1 MLRHTCLQTTH
12 QPTTQGPPSA
22 HPANPT
28 VLRCCTA
35 MHTPSPTFCAL
46 AGAKCLAAPAS
57 TAPVASCAPQI
68 PFTHF
73 LALSG
78 AELAGAFLGAC
89 LVFLHYVR
97 RSMEGSHLQPQ

>member
-1 MLRHTCLQTTH
+1 MVHVPADHL
-12 QPTTQGPPSA
+12 PTDHKGAAFSSPM
-22 HPANPT
+22 NPT
-28 VLRCCTA
+28 VLRCEADPFT
-35 MHTPSPTFCAL
+35 HRFTL
-46 AGAKCLAAPAS
+46 AGIEFL
-57 TAPVASCAPQI
+57 TVPVASCAPQI